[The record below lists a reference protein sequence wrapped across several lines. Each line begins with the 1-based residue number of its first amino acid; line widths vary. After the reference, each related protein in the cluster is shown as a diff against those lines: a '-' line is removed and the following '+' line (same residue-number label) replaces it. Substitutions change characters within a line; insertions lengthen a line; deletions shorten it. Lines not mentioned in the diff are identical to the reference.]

1 VGITIPSQE
10 STELGKFPFDRPRR
24 LRRTTA
30 IRALV
35 QEHRISPSDLVL
47 PLFVCEGTDVRRP
60 ISSMP
65 GQYNWS
71 IDRLVPEVAMLGK
84 LGIHAVMLFGIPDAK
99 DDCGSDNFDPEGIV
113 PRAIRAIKDANPEI
127 IVISDMCFCEYTDHG
142 HCGILQG
149 GTVDN
154 DPTLPLLAQAAVAYA
169 RAGADVIAPSDMMDG
184 RIGYIRRAL
193 DAEGHTAA
201 AIVSYAAK
209 YASAFYGPFRDAAG
223 STPQLGDRRGY
234 QMDPP
239 NVREAVREAL
249 ADIDEGADLVMV
261 KPGLPYLDV
270 IRAIRERVD
279 VPVVA
284 YQVSGEFAM
293 LHAAA
298 DRGWVDLPRAMMET
312 SISLR
317 RAGADLLI
325 TYFAEDAARWIAE
338 EGA

>member
-1 VGITIPSQE
+1 MS
-10 STELGKFPFDRPRR
+10 FPVHRGRR
-24 LRRTTA
+24 LRRTA
-30 IRALV
+30 ALRAMARETHLAVDQLV
-35 QEHRISPSDLVL
+35 A
-47 PLFVCEGTDVRRP
+47 PLFVCEGRGVREP
-60 ISSMP
+60 IASMP
-65 GQYNWS
+65 GHARVS
-71 IDRLVPEVAMLGK
+71 PDLAAAEAADLAA
-84 LGIHAVMLFGIPDAK
+84 LGITSVLLFGIPSAK
-99 DDCGSDNFDPEGIV
+99 DATGSGAWNPDGPV
-113 PRAIRAIKDANPEI
+113 PDAIRRIKRDTPSLA
-127 IVISDMCFCEYTDHG
+127 VWADVCLCEYTDHG
-142 HCGILQG
+142 HCGVLQG

-249 ADIDEGADLVMV
+249 ADVDEGADMVMV

-325 TYFAEDAARWIAE
+325 TYFARDLAATLREAARPAALQE
-338 EGA
+338 TLR